1 MDFGKKDLWEK
12 IKIRSLLSL
21 EPHFGFI
28 ETRRG
33 IRQVIPISEKLMFA
47 WPLMKVNELGD
58 YIIKVSGTDDFFDY
72 LESVGASKEIRADM
86 IRKIQEQYAI
96 GKAKID

>member
-1 MDFGKKDLWEK
+1 MDFGRKALWEK

-33 IRQVIPISEKLMFA
+33 IRRVIPISEKLMFV
-47 WPLMKVNELGD
+47 WPLMKVNELND
-58 YIIKVSGTDDFFDY
+58 YIMKVSDIDDFFDY
-72 LESVGASKEIRADM
+72 LESVGASKEMRADM
-86 IRKIQEQYAI
+86 IRKIQEQYTRR
-96 GKAKID
+96 KAEID